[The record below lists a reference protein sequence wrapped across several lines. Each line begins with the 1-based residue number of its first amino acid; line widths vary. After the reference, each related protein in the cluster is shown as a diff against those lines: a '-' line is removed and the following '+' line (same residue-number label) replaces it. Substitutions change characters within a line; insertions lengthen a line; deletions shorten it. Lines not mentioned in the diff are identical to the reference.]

1 MGVMRRHRKG
11 VTQPA
16 SNSAM
21 QSCSSASFSPN
32 RCNVAAVAQLQRP
45 LLDGTF
51 PRFRCLA
58 WLTVTTLALLIAI
71 QLTGAPAM

>member
-1 MGVMRRHRKG
+1 
-11 VTQPA
+11 
-16 SNSAM
+16 M
-21 QSCSSASFSPN
+21 QTSSSGCFSCDY
-32 RCNVAAVAQLQRP
+32 CHVATCGQLQRP

-51 PRFRCLA
+51 PRFRRLA